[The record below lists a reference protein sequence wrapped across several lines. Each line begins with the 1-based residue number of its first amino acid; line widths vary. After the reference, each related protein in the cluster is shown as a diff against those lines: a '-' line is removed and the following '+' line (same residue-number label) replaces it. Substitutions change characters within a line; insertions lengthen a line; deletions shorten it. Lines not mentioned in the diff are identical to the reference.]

1 MSGYGYG
8 RHGYGK
14 GGGRGG
20 PPRGS
25 RRFRCL
31 NCGYEFEVPFG
42 QPKPMNCPKCG
53 APANM
58 IVRVDRGRGKG
69 WRHGQGGGGGFRGVS
84 RIT

>member
-20 PPRGS
+20 SGGEPPRGS

-31 NCGYEFEVPFG
+31 NCGYEFEIPFG
-42 QPKPMNCPKCG
+42 QPRPISCPKCG

-58 IVRVDRGRGKG
+58 IVRVDRGRG
-69 WRHGQGGGGGFRGVS
+69 WRHGQGGGGGFRGA
-84 RIT
+84 